1 MDGSTATIFGATI
14 GFVVAIIRGTVEPS
28 YKKRGRLRKFVVH
41 GNTSVAEPSQ
51 KKRGRPRKSIID
63 GNTGVAEPSQKKRGR
78 PRKSFIDGNTGVTDA
93 TSSENPS
100 KKASGRILGSEKKQ
114 QQPKTLAWDPPLTS
128 LEEFYEEVDPQVES
142 QEDRLALM
150 EIPIAMWIDKSQMVR
165 MESPN
170 IILHEIVS
178 QNFGENNGGE
188 ITYQEQIAKG
198 ITESKISD
206 DLLENIL
213 TEADISPRMLKSARK
228 EKK

>member
-114 QQPKTLAWDPPLTS
+114 QQPKTL
-128 LEEFYEEVDPQVES
+128 ES